1 MSALVQLRIGHAPL
15 NKHLHRINCAESAAC
30 DACNAP
36 AESVRHFVMECPA
49 YAEERWAMRL
59 RLRRESQSLSRILFA
74 ESGVNELAKYVARTG
89 RFRSTHSAP
98 IRR

>member
-36 AESVRHFVMECPA
+36 FESVRHFVLDCPA
-49 YAEERWAMRL
+49 YAEQRWSMRL
-59 RLRRESQSLSRILFA
+59 RLRRDAQSLSKLLYTQPGLDA
-74 ESGVNELAKYVARTG
+74 VAKFVATSG
-89 RFRSTHSAP
+89 RFRNTHVVPS
-98 IRR
+98 RR